1 MTTADRESV
10 SVRTEIAAAPD
21 EVWAAVADVTRMGEW
36 SPECTGAAWR
46 GSPAGPVLGARFQG
60 HNRKGGI
67 RWNTVCR
74 VVEAEPGRAFA
85 WDVSFGPIPVA
96 RWGFRLTPGSPGD
109 AQGTVTVVEQ
119 FWQDRRDRISAWTT
133 EFVLRTGGR
142 AEWNRRNMTT
152 TLAALKRSLE
162 AAPTADERDR

>member
-1 MTTADRESV
+1 MSSAGRESV
-10 SVRTEIAAAPD
+10 SVRAEIAAAPD
-21 EVWAAVADVTRMGEW
+21 AVWAAVADVTRMGEW
-36 SPECTGAAWR
+36 SPECTGASWR
-46 GSPAGPVLGARFQG
+46 GSPAAPVPGARFRG

-74 VVEAEPGRAFA
+74 VVEAEPGHAFA

-96 RWGFRLTPGSPGD
+96 RWGFRLTGGD
-109 AQGTVTVVEQ
+109 GVTVVEQ

-133 EFVLRTGGR
+133 ETVLRTGHR
-142 AEWNRRNMTT
+142 AEWNRRTMTE

-162 AAPTADERDR
+162 A